1 MRHSLFNL
9 FLAGVPMASKRY
21 SLIFYAALVVA
32 LISTYAVYRALEKI
46 EADTRI
52 ATGPVV
58 VAQKDMSEGA
68 AIDRMAVVVA
78 HWPVHTIPAGAF
90 TSVDSVAGRVTR
102 MAVFKGEVL
111 VPGRLAPDGTG
122 PGLAVMIPPGKRA
135 VSFRINDVSGIA
147 GLIQPNSRVDIV
159 VVMDGGAEKGR
170 MAKVFL
176 ENMRILAIGSDPQ
189 GSEDGRPI
197 NAPVATVEA
206 TPNEGEQLALMTTQ
220 GQIQLMLRGYGD
232 PDSAK
237 TSGATTAQIVQR
249 LNRAATVSTEPPR
262 AELRRITPVRRETA
276 SPPAPTPP
284 PVVPPAPT
292 KSKADSSTV
301 TLIRGQQVSRQ
312 TFAADS
318 VKQDSLR
325 ASKP

>member
-1 MRHSLFNL
+1 
-9 FLAGVPMASKRY
+9 MAAKRY
-21 SLIFYAALVVA
+21 SLIFYAAIVVA
-32 LISTYAVYRALEKI
+32 LISTFSVYRVLEKMK
-46 EADTRI
+46 T
-52 ATGPVV
+52 ATHVAMGPVV
-58 VAQKDMSEGA
+58 VAQKDMAEGA
-68 AIDRMAVVVA
+68 AVDRMAVAVA
-78 HWPVHTIPAGAF
+78 QWPVHTIPVGAF
-90 TSVDSVAGRVTR
+90 TSIDSVAGRVTR
-102 MAVFKGEVL
+102 MAVFNGEVL

-170 MAKVFL
+170 MAKVFM

-206 TPNEGEQLALMTTQ
+206 TPSEGEELALMTTQ

-237 TSGATTAQIVQR
+237 TSGATTTQIVHR
-249 LNRAATVSTEPPR
+249 LNRAATVSTQPRVEP
-262 AELRRITPVRRETA
+262 RRFTPVRRETA
-276 SPPAPTPP
+276 TPSAPPPPPIVMTPAPTNPK
-284 PVVPPAPT
+284 VDT
-292 KSKADSSTV
+292 TTV
-301 TLIRGQQVSRQ
+301 TLHRGQQVTKQ
-312 TFAADS
+312 TFTADS
-318 VKQDSLR
+318 AKPDSLR
-325 ASKP
+325 TGKP